1 MRDAGTLHFVYTCTL
16 ASMLCMCVSFNR
28 LDCRLLCLSLL
39 VQMSNTPYIGFA
51 DGACRSTRNL
61 SSAAWVIYDPHGE
74 LIDLQ
79 GVCLGR
85 TTNNVAEYCA
95 VIELLT
101 EAINLG
107 IRALVVNLD
116 SQLVVLQLNRRY
128 SVRDHHILRLYLRV
142 RLLERNFEFITYQHI
157 PRQLNTLSDALD
169 NHVLDRHLRNL

>member
-1 MRDAGTLHFVYTCTL
+1 MQMFV
-16 ASMLCMCVSFNR
+16 ASYVS
-28 LDCRLLCLSLL
+28 
-39 VQMSNTPYIGFA
+39 FA

-61 SSAAWVIYDPHGE
+61 SSTAWVIYDPHGE

-79 GVCLGR
+79 GVYLGR

-116 SQLVVLQLNRRY
+116 SQLVVHQLNRRY

-157 PRQLNTLSDALD
+157 PRQLNTLSDALA